1 MTHGLPE
8 QPFRFPRPEP
18 MSEADKRDR
27 EAVWAASP
35 FPLPPSSQMPPPP
48 LPPAPPPDWDQE
60 YEDSDPAWRLLG
72 LCLVGAFVI
81 GFWAT
86 LAWLILR

>member
-1 MTHGLPE
+1 MTYGLPE

-18 MSEADKRDR
+18 PSEAYRAELDR
-27 EAVWAASP
+27 MREVD
-35 FPLPPSSQMPPPP
+35 
-48 LPPAPPPDWDQE
+48 DWDQE
-60 YEDSDPAWRLLG
+60 HEDSDPAWRLLG